1 MGDMIM
7 TDRKPDYMIFVLV
20 MILSLFGLI
29 MVFSASY
36 YTYAVKNSDTSGIT
50 VLLKQGW
57 MVVIGL
63 VAMIVTMQIPY
74 HFYSRFRVKGF
85 SAIAILAVV
94 VSLALLVAVLLTAED
109 KNGAKRWL
117 AIGPISFQPSEVA
130 RFAMILFVADEF
142 ARKRD
147 DLVQRRDFIRFAK
160 AFAPSLLVA
169 GSICAL
175 ILLGSNLSMTAA
187 TGLTFLCMC
196 IAVGINWRFITLMA
210 VGALALGVFF
220 TVTEDYRMA
229 RAVIFTDPFSDPAD
243 KGYQLVQSLY
253 ALGSGGLTGVG
264 LGNSTQKYLYLT
276 YGDSD
281 FIFSIIGEEI
291 GFIGIVAM
299 LAVYA
304 LLMVRGLRCAWYA
317 QDTYGLM
324 LATGIIST
332 IAIQLLIN
340 VAVCTSSMPPTGLP
354 LPFISSG
361 GSSIV
366 IFMAET
372 GILLNVSRFSR
383 QT

>member
-1 MGDMIM
+1 M
-7 TDRKPDYMIFVLV
+7 RFV
-20 MILSLFGLI
+20 
-29 MVFSASY
+29 
-36 YTYAVKNSDTSGIT
+36 
-50 VLLKQGW
+50 
-57 MVVIGL
+57 
-63 VAMIVTMQIPY
+63 
-74 HFYSRFRVKGF
+74 
-85 SAIAILAVV
+85 
-94 VSLALLVAVLLTAED
+94 
-109 KNGAKRWL
+109 
-117 AIGPISFQPSEVA
+117 
-130 RFAMILFVADEF
+130 
-142 ARKRD
+142 
-147 DLVQRRDFIRFAK
+147 
-160 AFAPSLLVA
+160 
-169 GSICAL
+169 
-175 ILLGSNLSMTAA
+175 
-187 TGLTFLCMC
+187 
-196 IAVGINWRFITLMA
+196 TLMA

-229 RAVIFTDPFSDPAD
+229 RAVIFTDPFSDPSD

-324 LATGIIST
+324 MATGIIST